1 MTLIFEPYDLAGI
14 TLSNRIVMAPMTRA
28 RAFNDTP
35 DDQTA
40 LYYAQRAGAGLIVSE
55 GAPISR
61 EGQGYLFNPSLYSRE
76 QAEGWKK
83 VTAAVHEKGG
93 KIFAQLWHVGRVSHV
108 SLQPDGGAPVSSTS
122 ARAENS
128 NAYAYGDDGK
138 PQNVPTSTP
147 RALETD
153 EIARV
158 TRDFVA
164 AARLAIE
171 AGFDGVELH
180 GANGYIFEQFIN
192 GAVNDRTDRYGG
204 SIANRLRFLL
214 ETVDAV
220 SDAIG
225 GNRVGV
231 RISPFGRLN
240 DMRPFADEAETWL
253 AVARE
258 LDARQLAYVHLSD
271 QITMGL
277 EGIPAD
283 FAETFCGLYHGTL
296 IAAGGFDRDT
306 GEEALQ
312 MGHLSLIGMGR
323 PFISNPDLIDRLKNG
338 WPLAEPDRE
347 TFYGQWGARGYTDYP
362 IYEPNRD

>member
-1 MTLIFEPYDLAGI
+1 MTLLFEPYDLAG
-14 TLSNRIVMAPMTRA
+14 LPLANRIVMAPMTRA
-28 RAFNDTP
+28 RALDNIP

-40 LYYAQRAGAGLIVSE
+40 LYYAQRANAGLIVSE
-55 GAPISR
+55 GAPISK
-61 EGQGYLFNPSLYSRE
+61 EGQGYLFNPSLYTKE
-76 QAEGWKK
+76 QAEGWRK

-108 SLQPDGGAPVSSTS
+108 FLQPDGGAPVSSTS
-122 ARAENS
+122 TRAENS
-128 NAYAYGDDGK
+128 QAYAFGEDGK
-138 PQNVPTSTP
+138 PQNVRTSTP
-147 RALETD
+147 RALQTD

-158 TRDFVA
+158 SHDFVA

-171 AGFDGVELH
+171 AGFDGIEIH

-204 SIANRLRFLL
+204 SIENRLRFLL

-220 SDAIG
+220 CGAIG
-225 GNRVGV
+225 SNRVSV

-240 DMRPFADEAETWL
+240 DMRPYADEAETWL
-253 AVARE
+253 SVARE
-258 LDARQLAYVHLSD
+258 LDARKLAYVHLSD

-283 FAETFCGLYHGTL
+283 FPENFCRLYHGTL

-312 MGHLSLIGMGR
+312 KGHLSLIGIGR
-323 PFISNPDLIDRLKNG
+323 PFISNPDLVERLKNG

-347 TFYGQWGARGYTDYP
+347 TLYGQWGARGYTDYP
-362 IYEPNRD
+362 TYQAERG